1 MSEEEAVIKIL
12 VKTDDNGVQGG
23 SDESPSTLEPILG
36 CDKTNATNIRMDDGS
51 KETEAK
57 EEDFREKEG
66 KSGESVEE
74 DGFVL
79 VLDREEDSDGDGSPR
94 QVR

>member
-1 MSEEEAVIKIL
+1 M
-12 VKTDDNGVQGG
+12 KTDNNGVQGAVE
-23 SDESPSTLEPILG
+23 ESISTLEPILG
-36 CDKTNATNIRMDDGS
+36 CDKTNATNIRMDGDSKDMKES
-51 KETEAK
+51 KEKEA
-57 EEDFREKEG
+57 R
-66 KSGESVEE
+66 SGESVEE

>member
-51 KETEAK
+51 KDMK
-57 EEDFREKEG
+57 ESKEKEAG
-66 KSGESVEE
+66 SGESVEE

>member
-1 MSEEEAVIKIL
+1 M
-12 VKTDDNGVQGG
+12 KTDDNGVQGG
-23 SDESPSTLEPILG
+23 SDESPWTLEPILG

-51 KETEAK
+51 KEKEA
-57 EEDFREKEG
+57 RI
-66 KSGESVEE
+66 GESVEE
-74 DGFVL
+74 DSFVL